1 MRAGAKARHFALPVV
16 LLAIV
21 LSGCTSFNEYVHN
34 GFKVG
39 PDYKTPPAPV
49 AKNWIDSNDIRVRN
63 EHDDLSAWWTVF
75 NDPVLNALVCNAY
88 HQNLTLRQAGF
99 RVMEARD
106 QLAID
111 VGNLFPQT
119 QTSTG
124 SYQRIAQSNQTAN
137 SSNIGRHF
145 YSQWNYGFNLAWEID
160 FWGEFRRMV
169 ESDSDQLDASVENYD
184 DVLVTLLGDVATY
197 YSQVRTFETRI
208 KYARNNVE
216 LQRET
221 LTIVEARFKAGTT
234 SELDVDQARSTL
246 AATQAAIPGLE
257 ISLRQSN
264 NQLCIVLGIPP
275 EDLHPKIGEAPIP
288 VAPPAV
294 AVGIPADLLRRRP
307 DVRRAERQAAAQ
319 SALIGVAEANFYP
332 HISVI
337 GTLGASA
344 QEFPDLFKPG
354 ALNGN
359 VGPSFTWNILNYG
372 RIVNNVR
379 LQDAKFQD
387 LICAYQIS
395 VLNAAQD
402 AENGIVTFLRSQE
415 QTKYQAQA
423 VADAEQAVRIALTQY
438 KGGTIDFTRVTQVEQ
453 TLVQQQD
460 LLAQAQGQIA
470 AGLIQTYRALGGGW
484 QVRMTDCQ
492 APPTWCMET
501 HLPQAEPVPTPAAG
515 GAAPLVPPAE
525 TPNSPAKQ

>member
-1 MRAGAKARHFALPVV
+1 
-16 LLAIV
+16 
-21 LSGCTSFNEYVHN
+21 
-34 GFKVG
+34 
-39 PDYKTPPAPV
+39 
-49 AKNWIDSNDIRVRN
+49 
-63 EHDDLSAWWTVF
+63 
-75 NDPVLNALVCNAY
+75 
-88 HQNLTLRQAGF
+88 
-99 RVMEARD
+99 MEARD
-106 QLAID
+106 QVAID

-119 QTSTG
+119 QNLMG

-137 SSNIGRHF
+137 STNIARHF

-184 DVLVTLLGDVATY
+184 DVLVTMLGDVATY

-208 KYARNNVE
+208 KYAQNNVE

-337 GTLGASA
+337 GTLGAGAGIS
-344 QEFPDLFKPG
+344 EFVQAGRPERQRRAVVHLEHPQLRANSQQCPPARCEVPG
-354 ALNGN
+354 PGGCLSDRCFER
-359 VGPSFTWNILNYG
+359 GPRCGKRHHY
-372 RIVNNVR
+372 
-379 LQDAKFQD
+379 
-387 LICAYQIS
+387 
-395 VLNAAQD
+395 
-402 AENGIVTFLRSQE
+402 
-415 QTKYQAQA
+415 
-423 VADAEQAVRIALTQY
+423 
-438 KGGTIDFTRVTQVEQ
+438 
-453 TLVQQQD
+453 
-460 LLAQAQGQIA
+460 
-470 AGLIQTYRALGGGW
+470 
-484 QVRMTDCQ
+484 
-492 APPTWCMET
+492 
-501 HLPQAEPVPTPAAG
+501 
-515 GAAPLVPPAE
+515 VPPVAGADE
-525 TPNSPAKQ
+525 VSSAGRRRCRASGSDRANPV